1 MKKYFFSRFLIPI
14 IALSFC
20 YSCVA
25 HRSPIISPEK
35 SEELKRK
42 VKHKMFGPS
51 LSLGNDFDCHFGV
64 GCYKNGTFVGGGQ
77 ESAAEDMKGAPD
89 D

>member
-1 MKKYFFSRFLIPI
+1 
-14 IALSFC
+14 
-20 YSCVA
+20 
-25 HRSPIISPEK
+25 
-35 SEELKRK
+35 
-42 VKHKMFGPS
+42 MFGPS